1 MSSAETLATADI
13 AIVGAGASGLC
24 TAWEL
29 RRRGFT
35 VVVIEQ
41 RFPTYG
47 SSGRNPGCLWIQTRR
62 AGLELALARA
72 GRAKYDEFADEFGD
86 VFDYRREGGLFFWET
101 DEQGATMHDYA
112 KERRAAGVE
121 VEVLTRAQASEHS
134 PIFPDTAIGAIYC
147 PEDAQIDALGFMA
160 AMESAC
166 TRAGVKIF
174 RNTPALTTM
183 REGDHA
189 IGVRTVRG
197 AVRASGVVWATGAWA
212 STLRDE
218 GLDVSLTT
226 TRIGQMMMQ
235 PVEVQSGGIVHG
247 PRGVHGCGALTDLPS
262 FDPELFAP
270 PSSPHPTSAG
280 ISYDDTMVLNRGG
293 SLYVGHSIDGRGSL
307 NPHITLESSELMV
320 SAGLDRYAR
329 FSGMGVTGLWAGLGT
344 ETADGL
350 PIVGRDDGAY
360 LNVAHAWGVASA
372 PACGQVLAELITGES
387 SEFAEGLSPQRAAL
401 AASSP
406 E

>member
-1 MSSAETLATADI
+1 MSSAETLASADI
-13 AIVGAGASGLC
+13 AVVGAGAAGLC

-35 VVVIEQ
+35 VAVVEQ

-62 AGLELALARA
+62 VGLELALARA
-72 GRAKYDEFADEFGD
+72 GRAKYDDFAAEFGD

-101 DEQGATMHDYA
+101 EEQGAIMDDYA
-112 KERRAAGVE
+112 RDRRAAGVE
-121 VEVLTRAQASEHS
+121 VEVLTHTQAREHT
-134 PIFPDTAIGAIYC
+134 PILPATAIGAVFC
-147 PEDAQIDALGFMA
+147 AEDAQIDSLGFIT

-166 TRAGVKIF
+166 TRAGVQIF
-174 RNTPALTTM
+174 RNTTALTTL

-189 IGVRTVRG
+189 VGVRTVRG
-197 AVRASGVVWATGAWA
+197 VVRASGVVWATGAWA
-212 STLRDE
+212 STLKDE
-218 GLDVSLTT
+218 GLEVSMST
-226 TRIGQMMMQ
+226 TRVGQMMMQ
-235 PVEVQSGGIVHG
+235 PVEAQSGGILHG
-247 PRGVHGCGALTDLPS
+247 PRGVDGCGALADLPS
-262 FDPELFAP
+262 FEASRFAP
-270 PSSPHPTSAG
+270 PISSRPIADG
-280 ISYDDTMVLNRGG
+280 VAYDDTMALNRGG

-307 NPHITLESSELMV
+307 NPHISLESTELMV
-320 SAGLDRYAR
+320 AAGRDRYPR
-329 FSGMGVTGLWAGLGT
+329 YSGMGVMGLWAGLGT

-372 PACGQVLAELITGES
+372 PVCAQVLAELITGED

-401 AASSP
+401 TRDS
-406 E
+406 

>member
-1 MSSAETLATADI
+1 MSTAGTLASADI
-13 AIVGAGASGLC
+13 AIVGAGAAGLC

-62 AGLELALARA
+62 SGLELALARA
-72 GRAKYDEFADEFGD
+72 GRAKYDEFAEEFGD

-101 DEQGATMHDYA
+101 DEQAATMHDYA
-112 KERRAAGVE
+112 IDRRAAGLE

-134 PIFPDTAIGAIYC
+134 PILPDTAIGAIYC
-147 PEDAQIDALGFMA
+147 SEDAQIDALGFMA

-166 TRAGVKIF
+166 TRSGVQIF
-174 RNTPALTTM
+174 KNTTALTTL

-189 IGVRTVRG
+189 VGVRTVRG
-197 AVRASGVVWATGAWA
+197 VVRASGVVWATGAWA
-212 STLRDE
+212 STLPDE
-218 GLDVSLTT
+218 GLDVSLST
-226 TRIGQMMMQ
+226 TRVGQMMMQ
-235 PVEVQSGGIVHG
+235 PVEVQSGGILHG

-262 FDPELFAP
+262 FDAAQFAA
-270 PSSPHPTSAG
+270 PSSPHPASG
-280 ISYDDTMVLNRGG
+280 GVSYDDTMVLNRGG

-307 NPHITLESSELMV
+307 NPHISLESTELMV

-329 FSGMGVTGLWAGLGT
+329 FSGMGVMGLWAGLGT

-350 PIVGRDDGAY
+350 PIVGRTDGAY

-372 PACGQVLAELITGES
+372 PVCGQVLAELITGES
-387 SEFAEGLSPQRAAL
+387 SEFSEGLSPQRSAL
-401 AASSP
+401 VAIP
-406 E
+406 QV